1 MGFWDIIEPV
11 GMIVG
16 VIVAV
21 AAVYFIVTAIKGKV
35 LRRYLKEVGPAKD
48 GALLG
53 C

>member
-35 LRRYLKEVGPAKD
+35 QERRERAGGP
-48 GALLG
+48 GG
-53 C
+53 GSHMRR